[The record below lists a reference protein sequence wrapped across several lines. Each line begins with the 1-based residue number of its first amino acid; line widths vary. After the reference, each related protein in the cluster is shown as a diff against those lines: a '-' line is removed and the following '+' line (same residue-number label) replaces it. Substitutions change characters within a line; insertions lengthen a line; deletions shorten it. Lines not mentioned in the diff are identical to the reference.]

1 MLFCAAMNMIVEDND
16 CVLPETLKNSGRFK
30 LVDSLTGE
38 EYPVVLAT
46 GVMNA
51 SPAFFKLPPH
61 LIEPDQTE
69 FATEILDSADP
80 FDEAGSI
87 EI

>member
-1 MLFCAAMNMIVEDND
+1 MLFCAAMKMIVEDND
-16 CVLPETLKNSGRFK
+16 CILPETLKNSGRFK
-30 LVDSLTGE
+30 LVDTLNNS

-46 GVMNA
+46 DVMNA

-69 FATEILDSADP
+69 FASEIVDSADT
-80 FDEAGSI
+80 FDESASI